1 VRGRTAGPLR
11 LSFTLAAQDWY
22 YGLIPF
28 AIINLMW
35 LALVLTV
42 VGGPPATAAML
53 GVARESATGYGAE
66 PGTFFLYLRRYFWR
80 SWALGIITLL
90 GTIILVTD
98 IFFYADLLKGNSL
111 LVTTGVYFLLYV
123 LIVWIEF
130 LLVAWPLLVNQ
141 EEMPI
146 RDVMRNAAI
155 VTFRNPGAGFGLA
168 LMVIFLTVISIA
180 LAFLLATALAAFV
193 SLVAQHYLN
202 IQAPMLANF
211 PPRPGQGAA
220 PPPEEEEEQ

>member
-1 VRGRTAGPLR
+1 MRGRTPGPLR
-11 LSFTLAAQDWY
+11 LSFTSATQDWY

-28 AIINLMW
+28 AITNLMW

-53 GVARESATGYGAE
+53 GVARDSAIGYGAE
-66 PGTFFLYLRRYFWR
+66 PSSFFLYLKRYFWR
-80 SWALGIITLL
+80 SWGFGIITLI

-98 IFFYADLLKGNSL
+98 IRFYADLLKGDPLILNI
-111 LVTTGVYFLLYV
+111 GVYFLIYV

-141 EEMPI
+141 EEMSI

-155 VTFRNPGAGFGLA
+155 VTLRNPGAGLGLV
-168 LMVIFLTVISIA
+168 LMVIFLTVIATA
-180 LAFLLATALAAFV
+180 LAFLLATALAAFI
-193 SLVAQHYLN
+193 SLVAQHYLH
-202 IQAPMLANF
+202 IQAPVLANF
-211 PPRPGQGAA
+211 PSRPGEGAVA
-220 PPPEEEEEQ
+220 PPEEEEQ